1 MPLGNVRQSQS
12 GVALGLHCTSNSRT
26 WAVFGHFPCGN
37 SAPEVNLGTGETCI
51 PLLKMAGTGGTTLW
65 CIEVTEEQKLTVEA
79 LFQHYGWDL
88 VEHPAEPVENRQ
100 PQKEPEHVAEDNEG
114 IEVLDQDQ
122 EDVTTEGQMPTTSR
136 RQPRRRQSEG
146 IEVLDQDQEDTVPTE
161 SQRPTTSR
169 RQPRGR
175 QPESQPT
182 TSTRSSNTE
191 CPSCFCDPCVTSR
204 PQRWLGSGNPPGD
217 GNSAVRKTMYKKF
230 WKVLNDRLAWYDPR
244 YLDKKNRLWDAYLAG
259 LDESNCWVPGK
270 HNVTEQSV
278 REIMPDCILH
288 QVRGLYPNKPKVPY
302 MDHKFF

>member
-1 MPLGNVRQSQS
+1 
-12 GVALGLHCTSNSRT
+12 
-26 WAVFGHFPCGN
+26 
-37 SAPEVNLGTGETCI
+37 
-51 PLLKMAGTGGTTLW
+51 MAGTGGTTLW

-136 RQPRRRQSEG
+136 RQPRRRQSE
-146 IEVLDQDQEDTVPTE
+146 
-161 SQRPTTSR
+161 
-169 RQPRGR
+169 
-175 QPESQPT
+175 SQPT

-217 GNSAVRKTMYKKF
+217 GNSAAE
-230 WKVLNDRLAWYDPR
+230 VLEPT
-244 YLDKKNRLWDAYLAG
+244 WDLVSANGEPDFLFKHLCLKG
-259 LDESNCWVPGK
+259 ERCSN
-270 HNVTEQSV
+270 
-278 REIMPDCILH
+278 
-288 QVRGLYPNKPKVPY
+288 
-302 MDHKFF
+302 